1 MKRLV
6 KCIRGPER
14 LCDGIFTVGKVYE
27 VVEYDSC
34 FTTKMHCILI
44 DDKGLEKWV
53 DDDCFEA
60 INFDME
66 TGN

>member
-6 KCIRGPER
+6 KCIRG
-14 LCDGIFTVGKVYE
+14 LKGFGWGMFTVGKVYE
-27 VVEYDSC
+27 VVVYDYC
-34 FTTKMHCILI
+34 FTTKMHCLVT
-44 DDKGLEKWV
+44 DDEGFEMWAE
-53 DDDCFEA
+53 DDCFEA